1 MATGMKVSVREIL
14 FSLSVFTFVYV
25 VEVVQ
30 QFLGHQVSRFMGPDV
45 VFLPLHRVKYN
56 VFLTFVQYYPFHFS
70 VQSQAINKNAVS
82 QLNSFPVDKIC
93 LERQIKI
100 QTRKAFFFSTRFS
113 FFKLHFLSIQSSSL
127 IFVPTFHSVYNL
139 PKISSLQV
147 NF

>member
-56 VFLTFVQYYPFHFS
+56 VFLTFVYYPFHFS

-139 PKISSLQV
+139 PKISPLQV